1 MTTTFIPTT
10 PPATD
15 PNEDSIPNLS
25 FWPALSLTAFRD
37 GYRVDTVVT
46 DTEAKQAIATA
57 ARQVNAELAD
67 WQALQEA
74 AGAVTLADVDS
85 PDYGGVSEHI
95 ANYLDAVYHRAKASV
110 IQDYRD
116 TDTTKSGHDRADDM
130 EGQADIAMAR
140 SRSAV
145 RAILGK
151 HRATVEL
158 I

>member
-1 MTTTFIPTT
+1 MTSSFLPTT

-15 PNEDSIPNLS
+15 PAEDTIPNLA
-25 FWPALSLTAFRD
+25 FWPVLSLAAFRD

-57 ARQVNAELAD
+57 VRRVNAELAD

-74 AGAVTLADVDS
+74 AGAATLADVAS
-85 PDYGGVSEHI
+85 PVYGEVSEHV
-95 ANYLDAVYHRAKASV
+95 ANYLSAVYHRAKAMV
-110 IQDYRD
+110 IEDNRD

>member
-1 MTTTFIPTT
+1 MTTFIPTT

-15 PNEDSIPNLS
+15 PAEDAIPNLA
-25 FWPALSLTAFRD
+25 FWPALSLAAFRD

-46 DTEAKQAIATA
+46 DTEAKQEIATA
-57 ARQVNAELAD
+57 ARQVNAELAA

-74 AGAVTLADVDS
+74 AGAATLADVAS
-85 PDYGGVSEHI
+85 PVYGEESEHV
-95 ANYLDAVYHRAKASV
+95 ANYLSAVYHRAKARV

-116 TDTTKSGHDRADDM
+116 TDTTKSGHDRADAM
-130 EGQADIAMAR
+130 EGQADIVMAR

-151 HRATVEL
+151 PRATVEL